1 MIKLLNYFVNTDPIT
16 HNLNLRSRKQFHYN
30 FTIITLKTNAIK
42 KKLLKHRALEVW
54 NIIVNPDYQVYTT
67 SALPLVFR

>member
-42 KKLLKHRALEVW
+42 KKTPKTQGFRSLE
-54 NIIVNPDYQVYTT
+54 YY
-67 SALPLVFR
+67 SKS